1 MNINPE
7 ENLFTTIIEKLLAGH
22 FICPYSD
29 DLAFEQLDRE
39 SYRSQVNNYLEK
51 IGRTLAATGNRGA
64 YYAVY
69 TSIQSNERRRSVR
82 SQFREVMND
91 MEPLNRWLKL
101 IMSALSRDS
110 SIQPGDILRHSD
122 LLGALENSQPLID
135 DLSLITRVGTFQTK
149 KSSVTDQVG
158 VILEK
163 LTEKGYLT
171 RQLNGLLF
179 TATGKWDYFYE
190 VAEFIATHENFD
202 LDVSDEEQI
211 VMPL

>member
-1 MNINPE
+1 MRIKPE
-7 ENLFTTIIEKLLAGH
+7 ENIFTTIIEKLLAGH

-29 DLAFEQLDRE
+29 DTAFEQLDRE
-39 SYRSQVNNYLEK
+39 SYRNQVNDYLEK

-82 SQFREVMND
+82 FQFREVMND
-91 MEPLNRWLKL
+91 MEPLSRWLKL
-101 IMSALSRDS
+101 IVSALSRDS

-122 LLGALENSQPLID
+122 LLGALESSQPLID

-171 RQLNGLLF
+171 RQAKGRRG
-179 TATGKWDYFYE
+179 TATGKWEDC
-190 VAEFIATHENFD
+190 
-202 LDVSDEEQI
+202 
-211 VMPL
+211 

>member
-1 MNINPE
+1 MSINPE

-22 FICPYSD
+22 FICTYSD
-29 DLAFEQLDRE
+29 DIAYEQLNRE
-39 SYRSQVNNYLEK
+39 SYRNRINSYLEQ
-51 IGRTLAATGNRGA
+51 IGRTLIATGNRGA

-69 TSIQSNERRRSVR
+69 TSIQSNERRRSIR

-101 IMSALSRDS
+101 IMSALSRDV
-110 SIQPGDILRHSD
+110 SIQPGDILRQSD
-122 LLGALENSQPLID
+122 LLGALENSQPLVD
-135 DLSLITRVGTFQTK
+135 DLTLITRVGTFQTK
-149 KSSVTDQVG
+149 KSAAADQIS

-171 RQLNGLLF
+171 RQANGLLF

-190 VAEFIATHENFD
+190 VAEFIATHEKFD
-202 LDVSDEEQI
+202 QEMPDETQI
-211 VMPL
+211 EIQI

>member
-1 MNINPE
+1 MSINPE

-22 FICPYSD
+22 FICRYSD
-29 DLAFEQLDRE
+29 DIAFEQLDRE
-39 SYRSQVNNYLEK
+39 SYRSQVNSYLEK
-51 IGRTLAATGNRGA
+51 IGRTLAVTGNSGA

-69 TSIQSNERRRSVR
+69 TSIQSKERRRSIR

-110 SIQPGDILRHSD
+110 SIQPGDILRQSD
-122 LLGALENSQPLID
+122 LLGALESSQPLID

-149 KSSVTDQVG
+149 KNSVTDQVG
-158 VILEK
+158 VIMEK
-163 LTEKGYLT
+163 LTEKGYFT
-171 RQLNGLLF
+171 RQPNGLLF

-190 VAEFIATHENFD
+190 VAEFIATHEKFD
-202 LDVSDEEQI
+202 LDVPDEEQI
-211 VMPL
+211 IMPL

>member
-1 MNINPE
+1 MSINPE
-7 ENLFTTIIEKLLAGH
+7 ENLFTATIEKLLAGH

-29 DLAFEQLDRE
+29 EFAFEQLNRD
-39 SYRSQVNNYLEK
+39 SYRSQINSYLEK

-69 TSIQSNERRRSVR
+69 TSVQSNERRRSVR
-82 SQFREVMND
+82 SQFRDIMND

-110 SIQPGDILRHSD
+110 SIQPGDILRQSE

-135 DLSLITRVGTFQTK
+135 DLSLITRTGTFQTR
-149 KSSVTDQVG
+149 KSSAAEQVS

-163 LTEKGYLT
+163 LTEKGYLN
-171 RQLNGLLF
+171 RPPNGLLY

-190 VAEFIATHENFD
+190 VAEFIATHEKFD
-202 LDVSDEEQI
+202 QDVPDEEQ
-211 VMPL
+211 VELPL